1 MADAQLKYPHVDDP
15 EIFREA
21 LSYSEADK
29 GFTAALIEKD
39 YYCSLVLQYFFSD
52 KTSLVFKG
60 GTCLSKVHVDFY
72 RLSED
77 LDLVI
82 PVTADA
88 TRTQRSAN
96 MEPVKSMFDKLP
108 AAVPGV
114 TIIETFKGHNASR
127 QYIGSLEY
135 HSMIVAKKEKIKI
148 EVGIREPLLRPSES
162 RLASTIAVNPFS
174 GQPLLPPF
182 KVGAMT
188 LQEAYAEKIRATITR
203 KEPAIRDFFDV
214 FHAIRMRGLKTQDPD
229 FLSMVKAKIDVPGNE
244 PIDLSEERKQELNRQ
259 LEGQLKPVLRP
270 SAFEGFNLNGAFELV
285 QYNKGFIPLTLTP
298 APFHFHLRLNACLPF
313 VALMAKKGGP
323 MPFP

>member
-1 MADAQLKYPHVDDP
+1 MTNAQLKYPHNADP
-15 EIFREA
+15 DIFREA
-21 LSYSEADK
+21 LAYSEADK
-29 GFTAALIEKD
+29 GFTSTLIEKD

-52 KTSLVFKG
+52 ETSLVFKG

-77 LDLVI
+77 LDLII
-82 PVTADA
+82 PVTADT

-96 MEPVKSMFDKLP
+96 MEPVKSMFEKLP
-108 AAVPGV
+108 SAVPGV
-114 TIIETFKGHNASR
+114 TISEAFTGHNASR
-127 QYIGSLEY
+127 QYISTLEY
-135 HSMIVAKKEKIKI
+135 HSVIVEKKETVKI

-162 RLASTIAVNPFS
+162 RLASTIVMNPFS

-188 LQEAYAEKIRATITR
+188 LQEAYAEKIRAAITR

-214 FHAIRMRGLKTQDPD
+214 FHATRKRGLNTQDPD

-270 SAFEGFNLNGAFELV
+270 SDFDGFDLNGAFELV
-285 QYNKGFIPLTLTP
+285 RKIIE
-298 APFHFHLRLNACLPF
+298 
-313 VALMAKKGGP
+313 ALSL
-323 MPFP
+323 